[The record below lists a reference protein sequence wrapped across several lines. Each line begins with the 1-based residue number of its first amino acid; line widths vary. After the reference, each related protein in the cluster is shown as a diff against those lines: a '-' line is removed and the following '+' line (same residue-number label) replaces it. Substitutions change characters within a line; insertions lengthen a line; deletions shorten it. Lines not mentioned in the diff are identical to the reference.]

1 MRIPDGR
8 ECPYYYVDTR
18 RWREGSEERCNL
30 LIETKDADRW
40 TADLCRQCPVP
51 DIRRANACPN
61 MQLHAR
67 IKRPP
72 WQFWTSPRVFVYAT
86 CTKTEGPV
94 KNPYVGC
101 GHCHQ
106 SIEFVV
112 ADEDE

>member
-18 RWREGSEERCNL
+18 RWREGSEECCQL
-30 LIETKDADRW
+30 LANTEDVERW
-40 TADLCRQCPVP
+40 TVRMCDSCPVP

-86 CTKTEGPV
+86 CKKTEGPV